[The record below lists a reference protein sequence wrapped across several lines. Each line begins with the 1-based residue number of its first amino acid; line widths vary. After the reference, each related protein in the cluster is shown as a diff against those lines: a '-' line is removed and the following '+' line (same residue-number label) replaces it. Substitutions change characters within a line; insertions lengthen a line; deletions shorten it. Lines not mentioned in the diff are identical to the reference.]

1 MSPSYSTLPGNSL
14 PPLPF
19 TTLAL
24 RSLLGFLLGFLHQW
38 EQKESLRR
46 LDDTSRVIVV
56 QFVQFLF
63 EIIHKA
69 FSLFR
74 KIVLERFLED
84 IRLL

>member
-1 MSPSYSTLPGNSL
+1 MSLSYSTLLGNSL

-24 RSLLGFLLGFLHQW
+24 CSLLRSLLGYLHEWQ
-38 EQKESLRR
+38 QKESLRH
-46 LDDTSRVIVV
+46 LDDASRVIV
-56 QFVQFLF
+56 VQFLF

-74 KIVLERFLED
+74 SILEASFT
-84 IRLL
+84 

>member
-1 MSPSYSTLPGNSL
+1 MSPSYLTFFGNSL

-24 RSLLGFLLGFLHQW
+24 RSLLGFLHQW

-56 QFVQFLF
+56 QFVHFLF

-74 KIVLERFLED
+74 KIVLFERFLED
-84 IRLL
+84 I